1 VIFDLDGT
9 LLDTEENYY
18 EADRRVLAAHGIAFS
33 KEDKRR
39 YIGGSTRD
47 MMIDVQR
54 RFDLPATPDELI
66 ASKNAL
72 YLEIA
77 REATVLYPE
86 MARLLELVRARG
98 LPVAIA
104 SGSSPGVLRTVLEA
118 VGLIPGMEV
127 VVSAEEV
134 PRGKP
139 HPDVFE
145 EAARRLRIPAHE
157 CVAVEDSRQG
167 VEAAKRAFMRCIA
180 VPYLTDQPLSDR
192 FAMAD
197 LLFEEGMKSFD
208 ADAAFRWI
216 ENHLEV

>member
-1 VIFDLDGT
+1 
-9 LLDTEENYY
+9 
-18 EADRRVLAAHGIAFS
+18 
-33 KEDKRR
+33 
-39 YIGGSTRD
+39 

-127 VVSAEEV
+127 VVWQA
-134 PRGKP
+134 PPG
-139 HPDVFE
+139 
-145 EAARRLRIPAHE
+145 RLRGGGAPAGHSRARVRCRRGLATRRRGREARFHALHRGAIPYRSASLGPIRDGGPSVRE
-157 CVAVEDSRQG
+157 GDEVLRCRRRVSLDREADRSLTIYARMFSRRG
-167 VEAAKRAFMRCIA
+167 SRPHFGPR
-180 VPYLTDQPLSDR
+180 PHDR
-192 FAMAD
+192 
-197 LLFEEGMKSFD
+197 S
-208 ADAAFRWI
+208 
-216 ENHLEV
+216 